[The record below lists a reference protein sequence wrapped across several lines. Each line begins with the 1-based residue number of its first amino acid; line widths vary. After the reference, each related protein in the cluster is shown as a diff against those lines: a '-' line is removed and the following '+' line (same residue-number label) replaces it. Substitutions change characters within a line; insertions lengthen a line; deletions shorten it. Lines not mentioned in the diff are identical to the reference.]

1 MGVNV
6 VASLSRCVWQPRAI
20 ADALVETA
28 IVDGSRCTW
37 LSATVELPDG
47 TARIVHRT
55 GNPVVYDGDAGIAWA
70 LAHAARALGRDDL
83 GELARAGAVGAL
95 RRADPSLGGGL

>member
-1 MGVNV
+1 MGVTA
-6 VASLSRCVWQPRAI
+6 VASKTPLRLAVDAI

-37 LSATVELPDG
+37 LSATVELPG
-47 TARIVHRT
+47 GQREILHRT

-70 LAHAARALGRDDL
+70 LAHAACALGRDDL
-83 GELARAGAVGAL
+83 GELARDRKSVV
-95 RRADPSLGGGL
+95 